1 VIGIFSKN
9 IIQEKVGAKGVYWL
23 KYGVISIIHVFDI
36 SFCIFYV
43 YYLFFSKLYKKRF
56 NLNIFIYKI
65 LLIYN
70 YFTRYTHKSN
80 NSYNRINVNNTKY
93 INHFLPLEENIINLL
108 LIFLFI
114 RFFRVLSMY
123 FYYDLRELYH
133 PLQYGI
139 NFIIFISKL

>member
-133 PLQYGI
+133 PLQYAI